1 MESFDHWIYLQDEAP
16 SIGSGWR
23 FVNVKVGRKWVY
35 LAGKTGRRKISIGQ
49 WNNIKSTMERY
60 HIRNGI
66 DNPLN
71 TFIDK
76 GE

>member
-35 LAGKTGRRKISIGQ
+35 LAGSIGRRKISIRK
-49 WNNIKSTMERY
+49 WNET
-60 HIRNGI
+60 
-66 DNPLN
+66 
-71 TFIDK
+71 
-76 GE
+76 